1 MTRQEKLSIINNKRG
16 EHMESKNLPAIVV
29 RGLVP
34 LPNNDFRTE
43 IGRNISFKAL
53 EESETSFNN
62 YVLILI
68 QKNPM
73 IENPTPNDIEEY
85 GVLAKTTMKLKLPNG
100 NLKAKFNILSR
111 VKVKEYF
118 LTNPFFVAEYEEAQT
133 IAGDTDEEMTL
144 VRMVMN
150 EAVSNANLVLNNP
163 QEVVRNA
170 QSGVTTE
177 KVVDILANGLRGNEI
192 EKYKY
197 LRELNLNVRLK
208 MILEDIARQKM
219 VSELEQHI
227 NEEVKRSID
236 ESQKEY
242 YLREKMRAIQSELGD
257 KARKED
263 EVDELRTKILEAKMP
278 KDIEE
283 KALQELQR
291 YSSTPPAMAE
301 SGIIK
306 TYLDF
311 LVALPWKK
319 SSRDS
324 NDLNKVQENL
334 DKNHYG
340 LTSVKDR
347 IIEYLAVKIKT
358 RKNPQTILCLVGPP
372 GVGKTS
378 LAISIADALGRK
390 FVKQSLGGV
399 RDESEIR
406 GHRRTYIGAL
416 PGRIL
421 KGMKDAGTVN
431 PVFLLDEI
439 DKMAS
444 DYKGDPASAML
455 EVLDPE
461 QNAKFSD
468 HYLEEPYD
476 LSQVMFITT
485 ANYLGNIPAPLRD
498 RMEIVELSSYTEFE
512 KFNIAI
518 NHLIPKQLKAHGVS
532 DKEFSVTDESIYYI
546 IQRYT
551 REAGVRE
558 LNRFIGTLIRKGI
571 KEILMDKKE
580 SIAVTIDNIEHYLGK
595 PRFMHNLADQKDQ
608 VGVAT
613 GLAYTQFGGDTLSI
627 EVTFYKGKGNLSLT
641 GKLGDVMKEGAITAL
656 SYLKANADKFE
667 INPAFF
673 QENDI
678 HVHVPEGATP
688 KDGPSAGITITTALL
703 SAITGKKVKKEVGMT
718 GEMTLRGYVLP
729 IGGLREKSIAAHRSG
744 LQTIII
750 PKENEKD
757 IEEIPTEVKNALSI
771 IPVSNVLEVFEIAIK

>member
-1 MTRQEKLSIINNKRG
+1 
-16 EHMESKNLPAIVV
+16 MESKNLPAIVV
-29 RGLVP
+29 RGIVP
-34 LPNNDFRTE
+34 IPNNDFRTE
-43 IGRNISFKAL
+43 IGRPISFKAL
-53 EESETSFNN
+53 DESENSFGN
-62 YVLILI
+62 YILILI
-68 QKNPM
+68 QKNPL
-73 IENPTPNDIEEY
+73 IENPTPADIEEY

-100 NLKAKFNILSR
+100 NLKAKFNVVSR
-111 VKVKEYF
+111 IKVKEYF
-118 LTNPFFVAEYEEAQT
+118 LTSPFFVAEYEETQT
-133 IAGDTDEEMTL
+133 IVSDVDQEMTL

-150 EAVSNANLVLNNP
+150 DVVTNANVVLNNA
-163 QEVVRNA
+163 QEVVRTV
-170 QSGVTTE
+170 QSGLTTD
-177 KVVDILANGLRGNEI
+177 KLVDTIVAGLKGNEQD
-192 EKYKY
+192 KYRY
-197 LRELNLNVRLK
+197 LAEQNLNTRLK
-208 MILEDIARQKM
+208 MVLEDIAKQKM

-227 NEEVKRSID
+227 NEEVKKSID

-242 YLREKMRAIQSELGD
+242 YLREKMRAIQNELGD

-263 EVDELRTKILEAKMP
+263 EVDELRTKILAAKMP
-278 KDIEE
+278 KEIEE
-283 KALQELQR
+283 KALQELAR

-319 SSRDS
+319 ASKDS
-324 NDLNKVQENL
+324 NDLKKVQEKL

-347 IIEYLAVKIKT
+347 IVEYLAVKISTK
-358 RKNPQTILCLVGPP
+358 KNPQTILCLVGPP

-421 KGMKDAGTVN
+421 SGMKNAGTIN

-439 DKMAS
+439 DKMSS

-468 HYLEEPYD
+468 HYLEENYD
-476 LSQVMFITT
+476 LSQVLFITT
-485 ANYLGNIPAPLRD
+485 ANYLENIPAPLRD

-512 KFNIAI
+512 KFNIAKS
-518 NHLIPKQLKAHGVS
+518 HLIEKQLKAHGIS
-532 DKEFSVTDESIYYI
+532 EKEFSITDETVYHI
-546 IQRYT
+546 IRHYT

-571 KEILMDKKE
+571 KEILMEKKPR
-580 SIAVTIDNIEHYLGK
+580 IDITLDNVEHYLGK
-595 PRFMHNLADQKDQ
+595 QRFSHNLADVKDQ

-613 GLAYTQFGGDTLSI
+613 GLAYTQFGGDTLSV
-627 EVTFYKGKGNLSLT
+627 EVTFFKGKGALSLT
-641 GKLGDVMKEGAITAL
+641 GKLGDVMKESAITAL
-656 SYLKANADKFE
+656 SYVKANADKFN
-667 INPAFF
+667 IDPAFF
-673 QENDI
+673 DAHDI

-688 KDGPSAGITITTALL
+688 KDGPSAGITITTAIL
-703 SAITGKKVKKEVGMT
+703 SAITGKLIDKEVGMT

-744 LQTIII
+744 LKTILI

-757 IEEIPTEVKNALSI
+757 IEDIPVEVRNALKI
-771 IPVSNVLEVFEIAIK
+771 ISVGNISEVFEVAFKH

>member
-1 MTRQEKLSIINNKRG
+1 
-16 EHMESKNLPAIVV
+16 MESKNLPAIVV
-29 RGLVP
+29 RGIVP
-34 LPNNDFRTE
+34 IPNNDFRTE
-43 IGRNISFKAL
+43 IGRPISFKAL
-53 EESETSFNN
+53 DESENSFGN
-62 YVLILI
+62 YILILI
-68 QKNPM
+68 QKNPL
-73 IENPTPNDIEEY
+73 IENPTPADIEEY

-100 NLKAKFNILSR
+100 NLKAKFNVISR
-111 VKVKEYF
+111 IKVKEYF
-118 LTNPFFVAEYEEAQT
+118 LTSPFFVAEYEETTT
-133 IAGDTDEEMTL
+133 ITSDVDQEMTL

-150 EAVSNANLVLNNP
+150 EVVTNANIVLNNA
-163 QEVVRNA
+163 QEVVRTV
-170 QSGVTTE
+170 QSGLTTD
-177 KVVDILANGLRGNEI
+177 KLVDTIVAGLKGNEQD
-192 EKYKY
+192 KYRY
-197 LRELNLNVRLK
+197 LAELNLNNRLK
-208 MILEDIARQKM
+208 MVLEDIAKQKM

-227 NEEVKRSID
+227 NEEVKKSID

-242 YLREKMRAIQSELGD
+242 YLREKMRAIQNELGD

-263 EVDELRTKILEAKMP
+263 EVDELRTKILAAKMP
-278 KDIEE
+278 KEIEE
-283 KALQELQR
+283 KALQELAR

-319 SSRDS
+319 ASRDS
-324 NDLNKVQENL
+324 NDLKKVQEKL

-340 LTSVKDR
+340 LGTVKDR
-347 IIEYLAVKIKT
+347 IVEYLAVKISTK
-358 RKNPQTILCLVGPP
+358 KNPQTILCLVGPP

-421 KGMKDAGTVN
+421 SGMKNAGTIN

-439 DKMAS
+439 DKMSS

-468 HYLEEPYD
+468 HYLEENYD
-476 LSQVMFITT
+476 LSQVLFITT
-485 ANYLGNIPAPLRD
+485 ANYLENIPAPLRD

-512 KFNIAI
+512 KFNIARS
-518 NHLIPKQLKAHGVS
+518 HLIDKQLKAHGITE
-532 DKEFSVTDESIYYI
+532 KEFSVTDETIYHI
-546 IQRYT
+546 IRHYT

-571 KEILMDKKE
+571 KEILMEKKPR
-580 SIAVTIDNIEHYLGK
+580 IDVTLENVEHYLGK
-595 PRFMHNLADQKDQ
+595 QRFSHNLADVKDQ

-613 GLAYTQFGGDTLSI
+613 GLAYTQFGGDTLSV
-627 EVTFYKGKGNLSLT
+627 EVTFFKGKGALSLT
-641 GKLGDVMKEGAITAL
+641 GKLGDVMKESAITAL
-656 SYLKANADKFE
+656 SYVKANADKFN
-667 INPAFF
+667 IDPSFF
-673 QENDI
+673 DAHDI

-688 KDGPSAGITITTALL
+688 KDGPSAGITITTAIL
-703 SAITGKKVKKEVGMT
+703 SAITGKLIDKEVGMT

-744 LQTIII
+744 LKTILI

-757 IEEIPTEVKNALSI
+757 IEDIPNEVRSALKI
-771 IPVSNVLEVFEIAIK
+771 ISVANISEVFDVAFKK

>member
-1 MTRQEKLSIINNKRG
+1 MISRG
-16 EHMESKNLPAIVV
+16 DDMESKNLPAIVV
-29 RGLVP
+29 RGIVP
-34 LPNNDFRTE
+34 IPNNDFRTE
-43 IGRNISFKAL
+43 IGRPISFKAL
-53 EESETSFNN
+53 DESENSFGN
-62 YVLILI
+62 YILILI
-68 QKNPM
+68 QKNPL
-73 IENPTPNDIEEY
+73 IENPTPADIEEY

-100 NLKAKFNILSR
+100 NLKAKFNVISR

-118 LTNPFFVAEYEEAQT
+118 LTSPFFVAEYEEAQT
-133 IAGDTDEEMTL
+133 IVSDVDQEMTL

-150 EAVSNANLVLNNP
+150 DVVTNANIVLNNA
-163 QEVVRNA
+163 QEVVRTV
-170 QSGVTTE
+170 QSGLTTD
-177 KVVDILANGLRGNEI
+177 KLVDTIVAGLKGNEQD
-192 EKYKY
+192 KYRY
-197 LRELNLNVRLK
+197 LAELNLNTRLK
-208 MILEDIARQKM
+208 MVLEDIAKQKM

-227 NEEVKRSID
+227 NEEVKKSID

-242 YLREKMRAIQSELGD
+242 YLREKMRAIQNELGD

-263 EVDELRTKILEAKMP
+263 EVDELRKKILEAKMP

-283 KALQELQR
+283 KALQELAR

-319 SSRDS
+319 ASRDS
-324 NDLNKVQENL
+324 NDLKKVQEKL

-347 IIEYLAVKIKT
+347 IVEYLAVKISTK
-358 RKNPQTILCLVGPP
+358 KNPQTILCLVGPP

-421 KGMKDAGTVN
+421 SGMKNAGTIN

-439 DKMAS
+439 DKMSS

-468 HYLEEPYD
+468 HYLEENYD
-476 LSQVMFITT
+476 LSQVLFITT
-485 ANYLGNIPAPLRD
+485 ANYLENIPAPLRD

-512 KFNIAI
+512 KFNIAKS
-518 NHLIPKQLKAHGVS
+518 HLIDKQLKAHGITE
-532 DKEFSVTDESIYYI
+532 KEFSVTDETVYYI
-546 IQRYT
+546 IRHYT

-571 KEILMDKKE
+571 KEILMEKKPR
-580 SIAVTIDNIEHYLGK
+580 IDVTLDNVEHYLGK
-595 PRFMHNLADQKDQ
+595 PRFSHNLADVKDQ

-613 GLAYTQFGGDTLSI
+613 GLAYTQFGGDTLSV
-627 EVTFYKGKGNLSLT
+627 EVTYFKGKGSLSLT
-641 GKLGDVMKEGAITAL
+641 GKLGDVMKESAITAL
-656 SYLKANADKFE
+656 SYVKANAEKFN
-667 INPAFF
+667 IDPTFF
-673 QENDI
+673 DAHDI

-688 KDGPSAGITITTALL
+688 KDGPSAGITITTAIL
-703 SAITGKKVKKEVGMT
+703 SAITGKLIDKEVGMT

-744 LQTIII
+744 LKTILI

-757 IEEIPTEVKNALSI
+757 IEDIPNEVRTALKI
-771 IPVSNVLEVFEIAIK
+771 ITVANISEVFDVAFKH

>member
-1 MTRQEKLSIINNKRG
+1 
-16 EHMESKNLPAIVV
+16 MENKNLPAIVV
-29 RGLVP
+29 RGIVP
-34 LPNNDFRTE
+34 IPNNDFRTE
-43 IGRNISFKAL
+43 IGRSISFKAL
-53 EESETSFNN
+53 DESENSFGN
-62 YVLILI
+62 YILILI
-68 QKNPM
+68 QKNPL
-73 IENPTPNDIEEY
+73 IENPTPADIEEY

-100 NLKAKFNILSR
+100 NLKAKFNIVSR
-111 VKVKEYF
+111 IKVKDYF
-118 LTNPFFVAEYEEAQT
+118 LTSPFFVAEYEEAET
-133 IAGDTDEEMTL
+133 ISGDVDEEMTL

-150 EAVSNANLVLNNP
+150 DVITNQNLVLNNA
-163 QEVVRNA
+163 QEIVRTV
-170 QSGVTTE
+170 QSGLTTE
-177 KVVDILANGLRGNEI
+177 KLVDTVVFGLKGNEQD
-192 EKYKY
+192 KYKY
-197 LRELNLNVRLK
+197 IKELKLNQRLK
-208 MILEDIARQKM
+208 LVLEDIAKQKM

-242 YLREKMRAIQSELGD
+242 YLREKMRAIQNELGD

-263 EVDELRTKILEAKMP
+263 EVDELRDKILKAKMP
-278 KDIEE
+278 KEIEE
-283 KALQELQR
+283 KALQELAR

-319 SSRDS
+319 SSKDS
-324 NDLNKVQENL
+324 NDLNKVQEKL

-340 LTSVKDR
+340 LSTVKDR

-358 RKNPQTILCLVGPP
+358 RRNPQTILCLVGPP

-421 KGMKDAGTVN
+421 NGMKAAGTVN

-439 DKMAS
+439 DKMSS

-468 HYLEEPYD
+468 HYLEENYD
-476 LSQVMFITT
+476 LSQVLFITT
-485 ANYLGNIPAPLRD
+485 ANYLENIPAPLRD
-498 RMEIVELSSYTEFE
+498 RMEIVELSSYTEYE
-512 KFNIAI
+512 KFNIGI
-518 NHLIPKQLKAHGVS
+518 NHLIPKQLKAHGIT
-532 DKEFSVTDESIYYI
+532 DKEFSITNDTLYYI
-546 IQRYT
+546 IRHYT

-571 KEILMDKKE
+571 KEILMDKKT
-580 SIAVTIDNIEHYLGK
+580 TIDVNMENVEHYIGK
-595 PRFMHNLADQKDQ
+595 PRFSHNLADVTDQ
-608 VGVAT
+608 IGVAT

-627 EVTFYKGKGNLSLT
+627 EVTFFKGKGVLSLT
-641 GKLGDVMKEGAITAL
+641 GKLGDVMKESAITAL
-656 SYLKANADKFE
+656 SYVKSNAEKFGVD
-667 INPAFF
+667 PQFF
-673 QENDI
+673 DTHDI

-688 KDGPSAGITITTALL
+688 KDGPSAGITITTAIL
-703 SAITGKKVKKEVGMT
+703 SAVSNKKIRKDVGMT

-744 LQTIII
+744 LKTIII

-757 IEEIPTEVKNALSI
+757 IEDIPLEVKDAIKI
-771 IPVSNVLEVFEIAIK
+771 IPVSNISEVFEIAFL